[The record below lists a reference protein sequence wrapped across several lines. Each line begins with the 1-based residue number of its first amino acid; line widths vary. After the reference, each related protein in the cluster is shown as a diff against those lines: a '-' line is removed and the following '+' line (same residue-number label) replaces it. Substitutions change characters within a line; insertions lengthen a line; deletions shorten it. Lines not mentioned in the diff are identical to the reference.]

1 VAEVPGRSLPG
12 LAAIDKVKNL
22 GDQFR
27 GNTTDR
33 RQNAA
38 MLESVQ
44 LSVVAFLERF
54 TEG

>member
-12 LAAIDKVKNL
+12 LAAIYKIKNL

-27 GNTTDR
+27 GNTADG

-44 LSVVAFLERF
+44 LSIVAFLERF
-54 TEG
+54 PEG